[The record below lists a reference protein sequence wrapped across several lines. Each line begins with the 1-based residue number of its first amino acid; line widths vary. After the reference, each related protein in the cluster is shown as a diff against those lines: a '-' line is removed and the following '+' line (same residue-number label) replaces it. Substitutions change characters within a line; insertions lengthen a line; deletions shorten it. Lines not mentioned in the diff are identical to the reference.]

1 MLERN
6 RGAIREMQRN
16 RQFAK
21 QATKPGKVLFWSH
34 FIKSLVSN
42 GSLRRRPQKSVQ
54 NPAHFVSGQVSQ
66 KAPVSPKM
74 AILAQIERNMLRS
87 VTENV
92 KL

>member
-1 MLERN
+1 
-6 RGAIREMQRN
+6 
-16 RQFAK
+16 
-21 QATKPGKVLFWSH
+21 
-34 FIKSLVSN
+34 VSN